1 MRNASHSF
9 IVRSSAQTIGHLQ
22 PAKTR
27 RHFDEFVLLNTRV
40 AQMLHPSPRNIKPS
54 QTVFVGEYT
63 DGLLDPDRPM
73 LGPVADGGTSVADTT
88 PGCWG
93 PMITP
98 AIPGGHEVT
107 PPVLGDCGEVRDS
120 HFLPMQSL

>member
-73 LGPVADGGTSVADTT
+73 LGPVADGGTIVAHNK
-88 PGCWG
+88 PGCLG
-93 PMITP
+93 PQK
-98 AIPGGHEVT
+98 T
-107 PPVLGDCGEVRDS
+107 PPLRGRPQVPPPV
-120 HFLPMQSL
+120 